1 MAMSKKTLGFTISP
15 GGTGAERRS
24 SEGMR
29 VVAEQKKTDRC
40 GLSLYNSPVGGKT
53 QPITAAKAI
62 NQQPCRPIRSHLIP
76 PFSRL

>member
-24 SEGMR
+24 GEGMG
-29 VVAEQKKTDRC
+29 VAEQKKTDRC
-40 GLSLYNSPVGGKT
+40 GLSLYNSPVGGKA